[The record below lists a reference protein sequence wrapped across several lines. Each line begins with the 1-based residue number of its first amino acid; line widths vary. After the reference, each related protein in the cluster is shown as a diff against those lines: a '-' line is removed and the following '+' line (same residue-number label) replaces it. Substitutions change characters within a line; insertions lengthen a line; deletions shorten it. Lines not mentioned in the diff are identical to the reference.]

1 MLEETAGESRDANG
15 IEGALTTDG
24 IDEIDSIDKVGD
36 RTDRISKLEL
46 AHSGDL
52 LIPPSIVIDQL
63 RFQYAPDSFE
73 LKTGGLLSPG
83 EHIAIVGKSGS
94 GKTTLLHL
102 IAGLLKPESGTLLVN
117 GSPLSQYDE
126 TEWFEHV
133 SYITQHPYILQ
144 AHFLKILRLV
154 LVETSQS

>member
-1 MLEETAGESRDANG
+1 M
-15 IEGALTTDG
+15 
-24 IDEIDSIDKVGD
+24 DKVGD

-46 AHSGDL
+46 THSGDL

-73 LKTGGLLSPG
+73 LKTGRIQLSPG

-133 SYITQHPYILQ
+133 SYITQHPYIFAGTFSENIAIGARRSISRAEIERAGKKQ
-144 AHFLKILRLV
+144 DSLRL
-154 LVETSQS
+154 QPN